1 MDIKSFNDLTRK
13 DVFTHKGVYCGKVS
27 DVSIDTERFRIKSI
41 VIDAVRGSFLA
52 SIVGD
57 KRGVVV
63 PYGMVQSVGDIVI
76 IKHIKPQAVEQETPS
91 EEEAV
96 RQ

>member
-1 MDIKSFNDLTRK
+1 MEIRSFNDLTRK
-13 DVFTHKGVYCGKVS
+13 DVFTHKGVYCGKVT
-27 DVSIDTERFRIKSI
+27 DIGIDTERFRVKSI

-63 PYGMVQSVGDIVI
+63 PYAMVQSVGDIVI
-76 IKHIKPQAVEQETPS
+76 IKHIKPQPVEQQEV
-91 EEEAV
+91 EEAV
-96 RQ
+96 KE